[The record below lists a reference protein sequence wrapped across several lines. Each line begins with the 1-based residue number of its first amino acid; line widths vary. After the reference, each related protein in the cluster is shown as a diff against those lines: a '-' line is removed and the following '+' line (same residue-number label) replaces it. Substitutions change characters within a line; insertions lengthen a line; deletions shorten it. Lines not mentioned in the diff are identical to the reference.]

1 MSSSPG
7 VAYGGIRQ
15 RVNELVADV
24 TDRTGDTVPACPAW
38 RVHDLVSHMAGVVDD
53 VLGGRLEGAGSDPWT
68 SAQVDARRDR
78 PLSEIVGE
86 WNDQASQLEGMLDS
100 FGPAGHQLV
109 MDGVTHEHDLRGA
122 LGAAGARDSDAVTI
136 GADWLMNAFQLSAG
150 ATGHPGVRVRSN
162 DGDEWDPTDDRPV
175 VATVTAPAFELLR
188 AFSGR
193 RTEREIRALAWE
205 GDVDAALPS
214 LSFGPFAPRSTP
226 LGE

>member
-15 RVNELVADV
+15 RVNELMADV
-24 TDRTGDTVPACPAW
+24 SDRTGDTVPACPAW
-38 RVHDLVSHMAGVVDD
+38 RVHDLVSHMAGVIDD

-68 SAQVDARRDR
+68 STQVDARRNR
-78 PLSEIVGE
+78 PLPEIVGE
-86 WNDQASQLEGMLDS
+86 WNDQAAQLEGMLES

-109 MDGVTHEHDLRGA
+109 MDTVSHEHDLRGA
-122 LGAAGARDSDAVTI
+122 LGAPGARDSDAVQI
-136 GADWLMNAFQLSAG
+136 GVNWLINAFQLSSG
-150 ATGHPGVRVRSN
+150 ATGHPGVRVCS
-162 DGDEWDPTDDRPV
+162 DGGGEWAPTDDRPV
-175 VATVTAPAFELLR
+175 VATLTASAFELLR

-193 RTEREIRALAWE
+193 RSESEIRSLAWE

-214 LSFGPFAPRSTP
+214 LSFGPFTPRPTP